1 MEKTIK
7 TGVVA
12 TREKNGR
19 TEVLLISTKNNGWGV
34 PKGNLMP
41 ELGKKKTA
49 LEEAYEEA
57 GVLGEIVAGRKAT
70 IERPDWTLDLYPM
83 KISKLLKK
91 WPEMDW
97 REREW
102 VPLKKVEKKL
112 GYSALVECVE
122 ELAG

>member
-1 MEKTIK
+1 MGKAIK

-12 TREKNGR
+12 SREKNGQ
-19 TEVLLISTKNNGWGV
+19 TEVLLVSTKNNGWGV
-34 PKGNLMP
+34 PKGNLIP

-57 GVLGEIVAGRKAT
+57 GVLGEISNKKKAT
-70 IERPDWTLDLYPM
+70 IEHPDWTLDLYPM

-91 WPEMDW
+91 WPEMGR

-102 VPLKKVEKKL
+102 VPLKKVDKKL
-112 GYSALVECVE
+112 GYPALVECVE

>member
-1 MEKTIK
+1 MGKAIK

-12 TREKNGR
+12 TREKNGQ
-19 TEVLLISTKNNGWGV
+19 TEVLLVSTKNNGWGV

-57 GVLGEIVAGRKAT
+57 GVLGEISDDRKAT
-70 IERPDWTLDLYPM
+70 IEHPDWTLDLYPM
-83 KISKLLKK
+83 KISNLLKK

-102 VPLKKVEKKL
+102 VPLKKVDKKL
-112 GYSALVECVE
+112 GYPALVECVE

>member
-1 MEKTIK
+1 MEKRIK

-19 TEVLLISTKNNGWGV
+19 TEVLLVSTKNKGWGV

-57 GVLGEIVAGRKAT
+57 GVLGEITDNRKAT
-70 IERPDWTLDLYPM
+70 IEHPDWTLDLYPM

-102 VPLKKVEKKL
+102 VPLKKIEKWL
-112 GYSALVECVE
+112 PYPALVECVE
-122 ELAG
+122 

>member
-1 MEKTIK
+1 MGKMIK
-7 TGVVA
+7 AGVVA
-12 TREKNGR
+12 TREKNGQ
-19 TEVLLISTKNNGWGV
+19 TQVLLVSTKNNGWGV

-57 GVLGEIVAGRKAT
+57 GVLGKIDGGKKTT
-70 IERPDWTLDLYPM
+70 IEHPNWILDLYPM
-83 KISKLLKK
+83 KISMLLKK

-97 REREW
+97 RKREW
-102 VPLKKVEKKL
+102 VPLKKVNKRL

>member
-1 MEKTIK
+1 MEKRIK

-19 TEVLLISTKNNGWGV
+19 TEVLLVSTKNNGWGV

-57 GVLGEIVAGRKAT
+57 GVLGEISDDRKAT
-70 IERPDWTLDLYPM
+70 IAHPDWTLDLYPM

-102 VPLKKVEKKL
+102 VPLKKIEKRL
-112 GYSALVECVE
+112 AYPALVECVE

>member
-1 MEKTIK
+1 MGKTIK

-12 TREKNGR
+12 TREKNGQ
-19 TEVLLISTKNNGWGV
+19 TEVLLVSTKNNGWGV
-34 PKGNLMP
+34 PKGNLIP

-57 GVLGEIVAGRKAT
+57 GVLGEISNKKKAT
-70 IERPDWTLDLYPM
+70 IEHPDWTLDLYPM

-91 WPEMDW
+91 WPEMDL

-112 GYSALVECVE
+112 AYPALVECVE

>member
-1 MEKTIK
+1 MGKAIK
-7 TGVVA
+7 ADVVA

-41 ELGKKKTA
+41 KLGKKKTA
-49 LEEAYEEA
+49 LEEA
-57 GVLGEIVAGRKAT
+57 GVLGEIVDGRKAT
-70 IERPDWTLDLYPM
+70 IEHPEWTLDLYRV

-97 REREW
+97 RQREW
-102 VPLKKVEKKL
+102 VSLKKVDKKL
-112 GYSALVECVE
+112 SYPALVECVE

>member
-1 MEKTIK
+1 MEKAIK
-7 TGVVA
+7 AGVVA

-41 ELGKKKTA
+41 KLGKKKTA

-57 GVLGEIVAGRKAT
+57 GVLGEIVDGRKAT
-70 IERPDWTLDLYPM
+70 IEHPKWTLDLYRM

-91 WPEMDW
+91 WPEMDC
-97 REREW
+97 RQRKW
-102 VPLKKVEKKL
+102 VSLKKVDKKL
-112 GYSALVECVE
+112 GYPVLVECVK

>member
-1 MEKTIK
+1 MEKAIK

-12 TREKNGR
+12 TRAKNGR
-19 TEVLLISTKNNGWGV
+19 TEVLLISTKHNGWGV

-57 GVLGEIVAGRKAT
+57 GILGEIIDDRKAT
-70 IERPDWTLDLYPM
+70 IEHPDWTLDLYPM

-102 VPLKKVEKKL
+102 VPLKKVEKWL
-112 GYSALVECVE
+112 AYPALVECVE
-122 ELAG
+122 ELAN

>member
-1 MEKTIK
+1 MGKVIK

-12 TREKNGR
+12 TREKNGQ
-19 TEVLLISTKNNGWGV
+19 TEVLLVSTKNKGWGV

-57 GVLGEIVAGRKAT
+57 GVLGEINGGKKAT
-70 IERPDWTLDLYPM
+70 IEHPDWTLDLYPM

-102 VPLKKVEKKL
+102 VPLKKINKKL
-112 GYSALVECVE
+112 GYQALVECVE

>member
-1 MEKTIK
+1 MGKVIK
-7 TGVVA
+7 AGVVA
-12 TREKNGR
+12 TREKNGQ
-19 TEVLLISTKNNGWGV
+19 TEVLLVSTKKNGWGV

-57 GVLGEIVAGRKAT
+57 GVLGEIDGGKKAI
-70 IERPDWTLDLYPM
+70 IEHPDWILDLYPM

-102 VPLKKVEKKL
+102 VPLKKVNKRL

>member
-1 MEKTIK
+1 MEKRSK

-12 TREKNGR
+12 TREKNGQ
-19 TEVLLISTKNNGWGV
+19 TEVLLVSTKNNGWGV

-41 ELGKKKTA
+41 KLGKKKTA

-57 GVLGEIVAGRKAT
+57 GVLGEIIDDRKAT
-70 IERPDWTLDLYPM
+70 IHHPDLTHDLYPM

-102 VPLKKVEKKL
+102 VPLKKVEKWL
-112 GYSALVECVE
+112 AYPALVECVE
-122 ELAG
+122 ELAN

>member
-1 MEKTIK
+1 MGFNAKT
-7 TGVVA
+7 
-12 TREKNGR
+12 RKNPSPITIR
-19 TEVLLISTKNNGWGV
+19 LKAFITLPSLFQRRNPAPYLK
-34 PKGNLMP
+34 P
-41 ELGKKKTA
+41 LGKKKTA

-57 GVLGEIVAGRKAT
+57 GVLGEISDDRKAT
-70 IERPDWTLDLYPM
+70 IEHPDWTLDLYPM

-102 VPLKKVEKKL
+102 VPLKKIEKWL
-112 GYSALVECVE
+112 AYPALVECVE

>member
-1 MEKTIK
+1 MGKVIK

-12 TREKNGR
+12 SREKNGQ
-19 TEVLLISTKNNGWGV
+19 TEVLLVSTKSNGWGV

-57 GVLGEIVAGRKAT
+57 GALGKIDEGKKAT
-70 IERPDWTLDLYPM
+70 IEHPNWILDLYPM

-102 VPLKKVEKKL
+102 VPLKKLNKRL

-122 ELAG
+122 ELAD

>member
-12 TREKNGR
+12 TRERNGR

-57 GVLGEIVAGRKAT
+57 GVLGEIVDGRKAT
-70 IERPDWTLDLYPM
+70 IEHPERFSYRPHGPYLVQQSM
-83 KISKLLKK
+83 
-91 WPEMDW
+91 
-97 REREW
+97 ERRQ
-102 VPLKKVEKKL
+102 
-112 GYSALVECVE
+112 YRSQ
-122 ELAG
+122 

>member
-1 MEKTIK
+1 MGKTIK

-19 TEVLLISTKNNGWGV
+19 TEVLLISTKKNGWGI

-57 GVLGEIVAGRKAT
+57 GVLGEIVDGRKAT
-70 IERPDWTLDLYPM
+70 IEHPDWTLDLYPM

-97 REREW
+97 RERAW
-102 VPLKKVEKKL
+102 VPLKKVDKKL
-112 GYSALVECVE
+112 SYPALVECVE

>member
-1 MEKTIK
+1 MGKAIK

-12 TREKNGR
+12 TREKNGQS
-19 TEVLLISTKNNGWGV
+19 EVLLVSTKNNGWGV

-57 GVLGEIVAGRKAT
+57 GVLGEIAGSKKAT
-70 IERPDWTLDLYPM
+70 IEHPDWTLDLYPM

-112 GYSALVECVE
+112 AYPALVECVE

>member
-1 MEKTIK
+1 MDKVIK

-12 TREKNGR
+12 SREKNGQ
-19 TEVLLISTKNNGWGV
+19 TEVLLVSTKSNGWGV

-57 GVLGEIVAGRKAT
+57 GVLGEIDGAKKAT
-70 IERPDWTLDLYPM
+70 IEHPNWILDLYPM
-83 KISKLLKK
+83 KIFKLLKK
-91 WPEMDW
+91 WPEMHW

-102 VPLKKVEKKL
+102 VPLKKLNKRL
-112 GYSALVECVE
+112 GNSALVECVE
-122 ELAG
+122 ELAD

>member
-1 MEKTIK
+1 MEKRIK

-19 TEVLLISTKNNGWGV
+19 TEVLLVSTKNNGWGL

-57 GVLGEIVAGRKAT
+57 GVLGEIVDGRKAT
-70 IERPDWTLDLYPM
+70 IEHPDWTRDLYPM

-102 VPLKKVEKKL
+102 VPLKKIEKWL
-112 GYSALVECVE
+112 AYPALVECVE

>member
-1 MEKTIK
+1 MEKRIK

-19 TEVLLISTKNNGWGV
+19 TEVLLVSTKNNGWGV

-57 GVLGEIVAGRKAT
+57 ARLRDRIALLEKPAAEKLGEG
-70 IERPDWTLDLYPM
+70 
-83 KISKLLKK
+83 S
-91 WPEMDW
+91 
-97 REREW
+97 
-102 VPLKKVEKKL
+102 
-112 GYSALVECVE
+112 
-122 ELAG
+122 

>member
-1 MEKTIK
+1 MEKRIK

-19 TEVLLISTKNNGWGV
+19 TEVLLVSTKNNGWGL

-57 GVLGEIVAGRKAT
+57 GVLGEIADDRKAT
-70 IERPDWTLDLYPM
+70 IEHPDWTLDLYPM

-102 VPLKKVEKKL
+102 VPLKKVEKWL
-112 GYSALVECVE
+112 AYPALVECVE
-122 ELAG
+122 ELAD

>member
-1 MEKTIK
+1 MGKVIK

-12 TREKNGR
+12 TREKNGQ
-19 TEVLLISTKNNGWGV
+19 TEVLLVSTKNNGWGV

-57 GVLGEIVAGRKAT
+57 GVLGEIDGDKKAT
-70 IERPDWTLDLYPM
+70 IEHPDWTLDLYPM

-102 VPLKKVEKKL
+102 VSLKKVKKKL
-112 GYSALVECVE
+112 GCSALVECVE